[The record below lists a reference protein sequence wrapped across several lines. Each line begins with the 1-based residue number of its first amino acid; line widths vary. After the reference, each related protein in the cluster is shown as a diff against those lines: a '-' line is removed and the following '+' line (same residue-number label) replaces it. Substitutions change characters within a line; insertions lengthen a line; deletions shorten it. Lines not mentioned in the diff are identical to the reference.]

1 MLCDNMKKI
10 LLITN
15 YFYPK
20 TSVATNRMVAFAKY
34 LNYFGYK
41 VYVVTDGNEDRKI
54 INNDIDITYVKDN
67 SMFRTLDTNIKENMF
82 LHYIK
87 CMYNIIFNNLDLIS
101 NNWINKVVNVSQQII
116 NENNIDIIISSYPSI
131 ENIVIGSRLKEKNK
145 YIYWIADMRDAL
157 WTTSVSEKIRNNLL
171 RIGKVYLNNADGIL
185 GVSKPQVDG
194 YKKFLMNNKIAFCEV
209 RNGFDFNV
217 KLNNNSLVKKEY
229 FNIVYAGIFYGDRKP
244 DNFFKA
250 LENIINNKNI
260 HVTIIGNSAPIHIPN
275 LLKENIYELDRLN
288 YNDLIEYMQNEADA
302 LLMISPKSVEK
313 GAYTGKIFD
322 YLGCCKPILALVPKD
337 DVAANLIEKANAGY
351 VAENENII
359 GIEKILNMAYDD
371 WKNKNK
377 FISNIDIIKKHHR
390 KNQVKILDKFIQS
403 LLKGKS

>member
-41 VYVVTDGNEDRKI
+41 VYVVTDDNEDRKI

-87 CMYNIIFNNLDLIS
+87 CMYNIIFNNLNLIS

-275 LLKENIYELDRLN
+275 LLKENIYELDRMN

-313 GAYTGKIFD
+313 ASNFCPLFSLKVILCSFIIEIEMRTG
-322 YLGCCKPILALVPKD
+322 
-337 DVAANLIEKANAGY
+337 E
-351 VAENENII
+351 
-359 GIEKILNMAYDD
+359 
-371 WKNKNK
+371 
-377 FISNIDIIKKHHR
+377 
-390 KNQVKILDKFIQS
+390 
-403 LLKGKS
+403 